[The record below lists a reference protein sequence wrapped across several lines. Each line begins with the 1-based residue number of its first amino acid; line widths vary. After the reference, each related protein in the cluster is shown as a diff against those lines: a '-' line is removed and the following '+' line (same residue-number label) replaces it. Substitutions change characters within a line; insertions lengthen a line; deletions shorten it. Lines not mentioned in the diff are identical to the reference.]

1 MVVGEF
7 LYVFAL
13 MFIGIFGFAM
23 LIRLLAQAFL
33 RQSGGFDVY
42 IKADENAAAFV
53 EFARGS
59 GQIRQ
64 VGILLTGGEFD
75 AQVRLLAQKYPMI
88 RLAEPGQGE
97 VEFWTEQV

>member
-64 VGILLTGGEFD
+64 VGILLTGG
-75 AQVRLLAQKYPMI
+75 
-88 RLAEPGQGE
+88 
-97 VEFWTEQV
+97 